1 MCAYY
6 SGNYASFLIRQCSN
20 AVPVKLKKW
29 YLAALWRLWRKVKY
43 LEIKSWKKHSMKLL
57 SEECIHFRQRELPL
71 RCPVWKFC
79 LWGICEG
86 IFSDAQISVVR
97 KEMSSDEKWKEGLG
111 IHLIELKHRFY
122 WTVWNHCFCGTWE
135 RIFGNALK
143 NMLKKEYPP
152 IKRKLSV
159 KLLSVTWIAF
169 VQSSFCFHWAVF

>member
-43 LEIKSWKKHSMKLL
+43 LEIKSWKKRSKKLL
-57 SEECIHFRQRELPL
+57 SEECIHFREWKLPL

-111 IHLIELKHRFY
+111 ANSLGCVYSSHRVKASFLLNSLKSLFL
-122 WTVWNHCFCGTWE
+122 WNLRKDIW
-135 RIFGNALK
+135 
-143 NMLKKEYPP
+143 
-152 IKRKLSV
+152 KRS
-159 KLLSVTWIAF
+159 
-169 VQSSFCFHWAVF
+169 